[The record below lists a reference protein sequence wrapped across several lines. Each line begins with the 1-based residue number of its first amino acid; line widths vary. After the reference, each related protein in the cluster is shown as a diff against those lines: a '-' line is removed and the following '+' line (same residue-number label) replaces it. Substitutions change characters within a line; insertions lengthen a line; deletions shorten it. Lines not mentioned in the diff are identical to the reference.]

1 MSSMDSML
9 VTDGANLSALKARVS
24 TGDQATATDDLREV
38 ARQFESLFTHMLL
51 KNMRSANLGEGAM
64 DSEQSRFYR
73 DMFDQ
78 QLASELADGRGLGIA
93 DMLVRQLGQDA
104 PPPASR
110 VRRSYGAVAAA
121 AVEGPAI
128 SKPADD
134 PISFIRRLVPHAVRA
149 AKILKVAPQFLL
161 AQAALET
168 GWGQHTIKTQDGED
182 AHNLFGIKATG
193 NWQGPTAAAQTT
205 EFEDGQPQSV
215 RDEFRAYRSEA
226 ESFAD
231 YARLLLRSPR
241 YRDALNRHDD
251 GAGFAHA
258 LQKGG
263 YATDP
268 NYARKIMNIA
278 GGQTM
283 RDALGALKIR

>member
-1 MSSMDSML
+1 MNGVNSAL
-9 VTDGANLSALKARVS
+9 VTDGSNLTALKARVAA
-24 TGDQATATDDLREV
+24 GDEETVTDDLREV

-78 QLASELADGRGLGIA
+78 QLAGELADGRGLGIA
-93 DMLVRQLGQDA
+93 DMLVRQLGGEVT
-104 PPPASR
+104 PPASR
-110 VRRSYGAVAAA
+110 VRASYGAFAAA
-121 AVEGPAI
+121 PVNGATAVKR
-128 SKPADD
+128 SDD

-149 AKILKVAPQFLL
+149 AKMLKVAPQFLL

-168 GWGQHTIKTQDGED
+168 GWGKHSIKTADGD
-182 AHNLFGIKATG
+182 DSHNLFGIKATG
-193 NWQGPTAAAQTT
+193 SWNGATAAAQTT
-205 EFEDGQPQSV
+205 EFEDGKAHSV
-215 RDEFRAYRSEA
+215 NDQFRAYRNEA
-226 ESFAD
+226 DSFAD
-231 YARLLLRSPR
+231 YARLLMGSPR
-241 YRDALNRHDD
+241 YRDALNRQDD
-251 GAGFAHA
+251 GAGFAQA

-268 NYARKIMNIA
+268 NYAQKIMNIA